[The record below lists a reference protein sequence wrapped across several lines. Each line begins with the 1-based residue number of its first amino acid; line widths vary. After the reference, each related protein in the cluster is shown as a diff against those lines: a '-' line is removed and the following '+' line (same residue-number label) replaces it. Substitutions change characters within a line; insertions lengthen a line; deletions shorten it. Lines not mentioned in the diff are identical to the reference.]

1 MKQKYIDI
9 EKLKVLFSDLKENHR
24 HYKGDFHEGV
34 VFAVDEL
41 EEDITDSL
49 QQEQPDVDL
58 EKEIERYL
66 LDNAGLFIHAD
77 SKTVVQALAR
87 YFYELGL
94 KARR

>member
-9 EKLKVLFSDLKENHR
+9 EKLKVLLSDLKENHK

-49 QQEQPDVDL
+49 QQERPDVDL

-66 LDNAGLFIHAD
+66 LDNASLFIHAD

-94 KARR
+94 KTRR